1 MQVVILYKEMVMRI
15 IVTVIVLA
23 AIVYLGWYVYE
34 AYTAPEA
41 TAVIEEVTVVGA
53 PAGAQAE

>member
-1 MQVVILYKEMVMRI
+1 MVILYKEMVMRI

-23 AIVYLGWYVYE
+23 AIAYLGWYVYE